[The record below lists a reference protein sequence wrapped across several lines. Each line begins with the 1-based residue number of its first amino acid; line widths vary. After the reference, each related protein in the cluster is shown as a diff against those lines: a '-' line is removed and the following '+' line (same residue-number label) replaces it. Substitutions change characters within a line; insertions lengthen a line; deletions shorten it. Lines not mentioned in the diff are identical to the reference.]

1 MAAPQ
6 LFCDLIA
13 SHSGRDKVM
22 KVLCYTAKALS
33 TPNST
38 IKIDNAKKFYIFSSR
53 ISQARATLRLVDDLP
68 TILYALEYGLGRH
81 EKTRFDAVLG
91 VLTNLVDILFFPVDK
106 ICWLS
111 DHKILKLDETRKSK
125 WDVINSVFWSLSVF
139 LNLSRVLRDYH
150 EKHIAAGAAG
160 SVEFLMRE
168 RVAGADADGETLR
181 KKYEQ
186 QRIMESITVL
196 RMSLDLVHA
205 VSSLP
210 KGYLWGGE
218 IPSWKVGVIGSLS
231 GLLGIYQYVVKLKKS
246 KKH

>member
-1 MAAPQ
+1 MAASAE

-22 KVLCYTAKALS
+22 KVLCYTAKVLS

-81 EKTRFDAVLG
+81 EKNRFDALLG
-91 VLTNLVDILFFPVDK
+91 VLTNIVDILFFPVDK

-111 DHKILKLDETRKSK
+111 DHNILQLDETKKSK

-150 EKHIAAGAAG
+150 EKHIAGAL
-160 SVEFLMRE
+160 LMKE
-168 RVAGADADGETLR
+168 RAVGNVTNDDAEMAR
-181 KKYEQ
+181 KRYEQ

-218 IPSWKVGVIGSLS
+218 IKSWKVGVIGSLS
-231 GLLGIYQYVVKLKKS
+231 GLLGIYQYVVKIKKS

>member
-1 MAAPQ
+1 MAAAE

-22 KVLCYTAKALS
+22 KVLCYTAKVLS

-38 IKIDNAKKFYIFSSR
+38 IKTENAKKFYIFSSR
-53 ISQARATLRLVDDLP
+53 VSQARATLRLIDDLP
-68 TILYALEYGLGRH
+68 AILYALKYGLGRQ

-91 VLTNLVDILFFPVDK
+91 VLTNIVDILFFPVDK

-111 DHKILKLDETRKSK
+111 DHNILQLDKEKKSK

-150 EKHIAAGAAG
+150 DKHI
-160 SVEFLMRE
+160 VTPRLIL
-168 RVAGADADGETLR
+168 DDGGEKTSISS
-181 KKYEQ
+181 KDQYEQ
-186 QRIMESITVL
+186 QRVMDSITVV

-210 KGYLWGGE
+210 KGCLWGGE
-218 IPSWKVGVIGSLS
+218 IKSWKVGVIGSLS
-231 GLLGIYQYVVKLKKS
+231 GILGIYQYVVKIKKS

>member
-1 MAAPQ
+1 MSPPPTE

-13 SHSGRDKVM
+13 SHSGRDKLM
-22 KVLCYTAKALS
+22 KLLCYTAKALS
-33 TPNST
+33 NPNSA
-38 IKIDNAKKFYIFSSR
+38 IKIDTAKKFYIFSSR

-91 VLTNLVDILFFPVDK
+91 VLTNLVDVLFFPVDK
-106 ICWLS
+106 MCWLS
-111 DHKILKLDETRKSK
+111 DHKILHLDEATKSK

-139 LNLSRVLRDYH
+139 LNLSKVLRDYH
-150 EKHIAAGAAG
+150 EKHLTAGGGLQAVFKKE
-160 SVEFLMRE
+160 STVNDVEM
-168 RVAGADADGETLR
+168 LR
-181 KKYEQ
+181 RKYEQ

-210 KGYLWGGE
+210 KGYFWGSE
-218 IPSWKVGVIGSLS
+218 IKSWKVGVIGSLS